1 MKTLHRFVVDESG
14 VTAVEYAMI
23 IGSIALAAYM
33 VIRFVGMRASRALI
47 EYLVY
52 EYLW

>member
-1 MKTLHRFVVDESG
+1 MKALRRFVLDESG

-33 VIRFVGMRASRALI
+33 VIRYVGVKASRALI

>member
-1 MKTLHRFVVDESG
+1 MNALRRFVLDESG

-33 VIRFVGMRASRALI
+33 VIRYVGVKASRALI

>member
-1 MKTLHRFVVDESG
+1 MKAIQHLLRDESG

-33 VIRFVGMRASRALI
+33 VIRFVGVRASRALI

>member
-1 MKTLHRFVVDESG
+1 MNVWHGLIHEESG

-33 VIRFVGMRASRALI
+33 VIRYVGVKASRALI